1 MEESDNS
8 QRQVDVSVLDFLIII
23 LKHKRLVWGI
33 TLSAAAMTVLI
44 SLLMTPMYRAETKI
58 LPPQQNTSGIAT
70 ELLSQFSGGGLGLV
84 GGALGLKNPNDIYV
98 GMLKSRTISDRI
110 IDRFKLMEI
119 YDARYMTD
127 ARKELD
133 GLLDVQSDKE
143 GIITVSVEDED
154 PARAAAMANAFV
166 GELRDLTQN
175 LAVTEASQRRLFFE
189 EQLKKAKGDLI
200 RAEDAM
206 KGFQEKTGA
215 IQIDEQAKAVIDA
228 IAQLRAQIAEKEVEL
243 KVMRTYATSAN
254 PDLQMTEEALAGM
267 KQQLQRME
275 RGGEKNPDPLVPT
288 GRMPAVGTDYLRKL
302 RDLKYYETL
311 FDLMAKQYEIAKVDE
326 ARNATVI
333 QVLDRAVPPEKKA
346 RPRRALMAVV
356 ATFTGFF
363 FAVFAAFFAEF
374 VERSRN
380 DAGNREKLDAIRRNA
395 KFR

>member
-302 RDLKYYETL
+302 REVKYYETL
-311 FDLMAKQYEIAKVDE
+311 FALMAKQYEIAKVDE

-346 RPRRALMAVV
+346 RPKRALMAVV

-374 VERSRN
+374 VERSGS

>member
-1 MEESDNS
+1 MQEQEDS
-8 QRQVDVSVLDFLIII
+8 RQEDDVSVLDFLIVI
-23 LKHKRLVWGI
+23 LKHKKLILGI
-33 TLSAAAMTVLI
+33 TLSAVAMTLLI

-58 LPPQQNTSGIAT
+58 LPPQQNTSGIAS

-98 GMLKSRTISDRI
+98 GMLESRTIGDRI

-119 YDARYMTD
+119 YDADYMTD

-166 GELRDLTQN
+166 EELRDLTQN
-175 LAVTEASQRRLFFE
+175 LSVTEASQRRLFFE

-254 PDLQMTEEALAGM
+254 PDLQRTEEALAGM

-302 RDLKYYETL
+302 RDVKYYETL

-346 RPRRALMAVV
+346 RPKRALMAVV

-374 VERSRN
+374 VERSGS

>member
-1 MEESDNS
+1 MEEKDNV
-8 QRQVDVSVLDFLIII
+8 QQEADVSVLDFLIVI

-33 TLSAAAMTVLI
+33 TLSVVAMTVLI
-44 SLLMTPMYRAETKI
+44 SFLMTPMYRAETKI
-58 LPPQQNTSGIAT
+58 LPPQQNTSGIAS
-70 ELLSQFSGGGLGLV
+70 EFLSQFSGGGLGLV
-84 GGALGLKNPNDIYV
+84 GGALGLKNPNDTYV
-98 GMLKSRTISDRI
+98 GMLKSRTIGDRI

-119 YDARYMTD
+119 YGAEYMTD
-127 ARKELD
+127 ARNELD
-133 GLLDVQSDKE
+133 ELLDVESDKE

-166 GELRDLTQN
+166 EELRDLTQN

-215 IQIDEQAKAVIDA
+215 MQIDEQAKAVIDV
-228 IAQLRAQIAEKEVEL
+228 IAQMRALIAAKEVEL

-254 PDLQMTEEALAGM
+254 PDLQRTEDELAGM
-267 KQQLQRME
+267 KEQLQRME
-275 RGGEKNPDPLVPT
+275 KGGGKNPDPLMST
-288 GRMPAVGTDYLRKL
+288 GRMPAVGADYRRKL

-333 QVLDRAVPPEKKA
+333 QVLDMAVPPEKKA
-346 RPRRALMAVV
+346 RPKRALMAILG
-356 ATFTGFF
+356 TFTGFF

-374 VERSRN
+374 VERSRT
-380 DAGNREKLDAIRRNA
+380 DAGNREKLDALRRNA

>member
-1 MEESDNS
+1 MEEEINL
-8 QRQVDVSVLDFLIII
+8 LDYLIVI
-23 LKHKRLVWGI
+23 LKRKRMIIGV
-33 TLSAAAMTVLI
+33 TLSAAAITVVI
-44 SLLMTPMYRAETKI
+44 SLLMTPMYRAETKL
-58 LPPQQNTSGIAT
+58 LPPQQNSSGIAS
-70 ELLSQFSGGGLGLV
+70 ELLSQFTGGGLGLV

-98 GMLKSRTISDRI
+98 GMLKSRTIGDRI
-110 IDRFKLMEI
+110 IDRFRLMEI
-119 YDARYMTD
+119 YDAEYMTD

-133 GLLDVQSDKE
+133 GLLDVESDKE

-166 GELRDLTQN
+166 EELRNLTQS

-189 EQLKKAKGDLI
+189 EQLKKARGDLI
-200 RAEDAM
+200 KAEDAM

-215 IQIDEQAKAVIDA
+215 IQIDEQAKAVIEA

-254 PDLQMTEEALAGM
+254 PDLQRTEEALAGM
-267 KQQLQRME
+267 KQQLRRME
-275 RGGEKNPDPLVPT
+275 RGGEKNPDPLMPT
-288 GRMPAVGTDYLRKL
+288 GMMPAVGTDYIRKL

-346 RPRRALMAVV
+346 RPKRALMAVV

-374 VERSRN
+374 VERSRS

>member
-1 MEESDNS
+1 MQEQEDS
-8 QRQVDVSVLDFLIII
+8 RQEDDVSVLDFLIVI
-23 LKHKRLVWGI
+23 LKHKKLILGI
-33 TLSAAAMTVLI
+33 TLSAVAMTLLI

-58 LPPQQNTSGIAT
+58 LPPQQNTSGIAS

-98 GMLKSRTISDRI
+98 GMLESRTIGDRI

-119 YDARYMTD
+119 YDADYMTD

-166 GELRDLTQN
+166 EELRDLTQN
-175 LAVTEASQRRLFFE
+175 LSVTEASQRRLFFE

-215 IQIDEQAKAVIDA
+215 IQIDEQAKAVIDG

-254 PDLQMTEEALAGM
+254 PDLQRTEEALAGM

-302 RDLKYYETL
+302 RDVKYYETL

-346 RPRRALMAVV
+346 RPKRALMAVV

-374 VERSRN
+374 VERSRS

>member
-1 MEESDNS
+1 MQEQEDS
-8 QRQVDVSVLDFLIII
+8 RQEDDVSVLDFLIVI
-23 LKHKRLVWGI
+23 LKHKKLILGI
-33 TLSAAAMTVLI
+33 TFSAVAMTLLI

-58 LPPQQNTSGIAT
+58 LPPQQNTSGIAS

-98 GMLKSRTISDRI
+98 GMLESRTIGDRI

-119 YDARYMTD
+119 YDADYMTD

-166 GELRDLTQN
+166 EELRDLTQN
-175 LAVTEASQRRLFFE
+175 LSVTEASQRRLFFE

-228 IAQLRAQIAEKEVEL
+228 IAQLRARIAEKEVEL

-254 PDLQMTEEALAGM
+254 PDLQRTEEALAGM

-275 RGGEKNPDPLVPT
+275 RGSEKNPDPLVPT

-302 RDLKYYETL
+302 RDVKYYETL
-311 FDLMAKQYEIAKVDE
+311 FDLMAKQYEMAKVDE

-346 RPRRALMAVV
+346 RPKRALMAVV

-374 VERSRN
+374 VERSRS